1 MAGCCN
7 RLELEPRRLGAE
19 SVKPRHLISDLVISD
34 LVSLDM
40 GVRRYVGFTPM
51 LERTISDFRAGR
63 RGCAASLLCRHI
75 NVIKN
80 SFLSSIVNL
89 EYGPLRTLEAL

>member
-1 MAGCCN
+1 MMVLTCISIACGWLLQ
-7 RLELEPRRLGAE
+7 LELEPRRLGAE
-19 SVKPRHLISDLVISD
+19 SVKPRYLISDLVISD

-51 LERTISDFRAGR
+51 LERTISEFRAGR

-80 SFLSSIVNL
+80 TDFCRL
-89 EYGPLRTLEAL
+89 